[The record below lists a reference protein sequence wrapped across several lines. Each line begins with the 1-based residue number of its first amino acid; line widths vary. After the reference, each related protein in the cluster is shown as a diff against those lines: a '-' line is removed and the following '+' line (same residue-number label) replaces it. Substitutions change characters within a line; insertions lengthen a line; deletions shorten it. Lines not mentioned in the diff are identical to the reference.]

1 MLSTT
6 SVNLGFLVLILIS
19 LILPFLVHLLIVRV
33 LGLFKEK
40 ALRQKGAIV
49 SIPLGFI
56 PLLLL
61 FYLWEIRG
69 GRTFGTGILWP
80 AIFLFGVYLLFAYV
94 YFHLFNMS
102 ETARRIRILAQSSP
116 HGRIEK
122 DEMEKHY
129 TGRQMLAIRLERL
142 VSLKELRLTEGRYT
156 IRRGWLLLPAT
167 VVFAFRR
174 ILFPPEG
181 TVSSEQ

>member
-1 MLSTT
+1 MLSST
-6 SVNLGFLVLILIS
+6 SANLSFLALILIG
-19 LILPFLVHLLIVRV
+19 LFLPFLVHLLIVRA

-49 SIPLGFI
+49 SIPLGVV

-61 FYLWEIRG
+61 FILWNILG
-69 GRTFGTGILWP
+69 GRTLETNIIWP

-122 DEMEKHY
+122 DELEEHY
-129 TGRQMLAIRLERL
+129 SGRQMLTIRLERL

-156 IRRGWLLLPAT
+156 IRRGWLLFPAT
-167 VVFAFRR
+167 VVFTFRR
-174 ILFPPEG
+174 ILFPHKER
-181 TVSSEQ
+181 

>member
-6 SVNLGFLVLILIS
+6 SVNLVFLALIVIGLF
-19 LILPFLVHLLIVRV
+19 LPFLIHLLIIRI
-33 LGLFKEK
+33 LGAFKEK
-40 ALRQKGAIV
+40 ALRQKGAII

-56 PLLLL
+56 LLLPL
-61 FYLWEIRG
+61 FYFWEG
-69 GRTFGTGILWP
+69 MGRKTPGAGIIWP

-122 DEMEKHY
+122 DELAENY

-142 VSLKELRLTEGRYT
+142 VSLKELYLTEGRYT
-156 IRRGWLLLPAT
+156 IRRGWLLFPAT
-167 VVFAFRR
+167 VVFTFRR
-174 ILFPPEG
+174 ILFPHKEI
-181 TVSSEQ
+181 